1 MAADLHD
8 PNNHVPAVS
17 AADVWDDEGLA
28 PPARESGAMVLPDK
42 RGAAV
47 PGIANAMP
55 RPPAAGGL
63 RIDVAAPAPR
73 AAPPMARLA
82 IKEYGGEVMKLAQAP
97 DEGPFQAANTI
108 PAWTLTGRQEPL
120 HLHGE
125 GQDWGRDRHHPL
137 RWLVLAGAGAAL
149 LLMAALAA
157 QELFLSQ
164 KKKPAA
170 PVLALAEE
178 VPIKQVD
185 GFELDGPCE
194 ETARAMV
201 AAYAKATTVA
211 EVVPLI
217 RDAARLAPRLTQD
230 WQPWHAPADW
240 QPPREAAWKVIMEGG
255 LAYGQLCG
263 RKPDFTPFR
272 VYFVRL
278 GKTLQIDWEATQGL
292 GDTEFATLERGV
304 GSGGVIRA
312 YLAPE
317 NFYSQRFPETE
328 YRSYKVLAPDRAH
341 VIWGY
346 APANG
351 TAAAA
356 LLHAFDAATRDDE
369 TAAQLPMTLRLTP
382 APAGAQKNQW
392 LIGELLHIDWVSP

>member
-17 AADVWDDEGLA
+17 AADVWDDGGLA
-28 PPARESGAMVLPDK
+28 SPARESGARVLPD
-42 RGAAV
+42 RQVAAV
-47 PGIANAMP
+47 HGIANAMP
-55 RPPAAGGL
+55 RPPEAGGL
-63 RIDVAAPAPR
+63 RIDASPPARR
-73 AAPPMARLA
+73 AVPAEGRMA
-82 IKEYGGEVMKLAQAP
+82 IKEYGGGVVKLPQAP
-97 DEGPFQAANTI
+97 DEGPFQAANVI
-108 PAWTLTGRQEPL
+108 PAMTLTVRDDPQ

-125 GQDWGRDRHHPL
+125 GPDWGRNRHYPL
-137 RWLVLAGAGAAL
+137 RWLMAAGAGAAL

-157 QELFLSQ
+157 QELLLSQ

-170 PVLALAEE
+170 PAIALTEDVKVE
-178 VPIKQVD
+178 QIN

-194 ETARAMV
+194 GSARAMV
-201 AAYAKATTVA
+201 AAYAKATTAA
-211 EVVPLI
+211 ELVPLI
-217 RDAARLAPRLTQD
+217 RDAARLTPRLTQD

-240 QPPREAAWKVIMEGG
+240 QPPREATWMVTAESRRGF
-255 LAYGQLCG
+255 AYLSG
-263 RKPDFTPFR
+263 RKPDFSPFR
-272 VYFVRL
+272 VYFVRS
-278 GKTLQIDWEATQGL
+278 GKALQIDWEATQGL
-292 GDTEFATLERGV
+292 GDATFPTLERGA

-312 YLAPE
+312 FLTPE
-317 NFYSQRFPETE
+317 NFYSQKFPESG

-346 APANG
+346 AQANSA
-351 TAAAA
+351 TAAA
-356 LLHAFDAATRDDE
+356 LLQAFEAAARDNE